1 MARAQLFHD
10 ASASASSPCSLQDLR
25 FTITE
30 LLTPLQKLLTATAHN
45 AVFANLQQIA
55 ELHARLEDE
64 LQEAKRVPKKEKGE
78 KIASAF
84 IALLPFFKMYATYC
98 ANYGDVAHALEQV
111 RLERNANVTYM

>member
-78 KIASAF
+78 KNAMDASQQEMLWAASESAVGEKF
-84 IALLPFFKMYATYC
+84 
-98 ANYGDVAHALEQV
+98 
-111 RLERNANVTYM
+111 